1 MIIAR
6 ETIDEIL
13 QKVNIV
19 DLVSQYAEVKHKG
32 STYVACCPF
41 HNEKTPSFHISPEKG
56 VYHCFGCGES
66 GNIFS
71 FLMKMGGLS
80 FVDAVAEI
88 ANKFNIEI
96 KYTNTKFQDN
106 KKDIDAL
113 YKVNVLSYKY
123 FEYSLKA
130 NYDLIKDYLN
140 SRKITTDSIKDFY
153 IGFAPNEWHGLYNF
167 LKKSKVPESVMELSG
182 LFYRNQSGNLYD
194 VFRGRLMFPVITEPK
209 KISGF
214 GGRVIPGIL
223 SKEDIDN
230 QPKYLNSKETLVYE
244 KSKILYNFF
253 NARDE
258 IKRKKFLFLV
268 EGYMDVVGLARVNV
282 KNVIATCGTA
292 LTQEHAKKI
301 ENLNVQV
308 IVMFD
313 ADTAGYNAAAKA
325 FLIFLNT
332 KINAEALF
340 LPNGEDPDSLS
351 DKEGLNTL
359 NFLKNLPRI
368 SLLDAYFRKL
378 LRDEN
383 IEHISQASAN
393 TKQKISDIMLEAISK
408 INSNIKKL
416 EIIKEASFLLQ
427 VPVGVLNKEIQKF
440 RGNVVNFPEKN
451 NDLNNAGSKTQIIN
465 ISKLPSID
473 REVLGI
479 VLKDTSYID
488 VILKNSD
495 LCQYLTNI
503 IIDFVLAY
511 KNFLQQNLVKEHN
524 NGYTGLDN
532 ELSDFLNSFGN
543 DFEHLFKSLNG
554 DKSNFNPSGAYEQ
567 CVNLAKRLQK
577 EELIKNLEN
586 ELQLT
591 KDETI
596 RIELINKLFEIK
608 KNFNI

>member
-1 MIIAR
+1 
-6 ETIDEIL
+6 
-13 QKVNIV
+13 
-19 DLVSQYAEVKHKG
+19 
-32 STYVACCPF
+32 
-41 HNEKTPSFHISPEKG
+41 
-56 VYHCFGCGES
+56 
-66 GNIFS
+66 
-71 FLMKMGGLS
+71 
-80 FVDAVAEI
+80 
-88 ANKFNIEI
+88 
-96 KYTNTKFQDN
+96 
-106 KKDIDAL
+106 
-113 YKVNVLSYKY
+113 
-123 FEYSLKA
+123 
-130 NYDLIKDYLN
+130 
-140 SRKITTDSIKDFY
+140 
-153 IGFAPNEWHGLYNF
+153 
-167 LKKSKVPESVMELSG
+167 MELSG

-214 GGRVIPGIL
+214 GGRVIPGIS

>member
-1 MIIAR
+1 
-6 ETIDEIL
+6 
-13 QKVNIV
+13 
-19 DLVSQYAEVKHKG
+19 
-32 STYVACCPF
+32 
-41 HNEKTPSFHISPEKG
+41 
-56 VYHCFGCGES
+56 
-66 GNIFS
+66 
-71 FLMKMGGLS
+71 
-80 FVDAVAEI
+80 
-88 ANKFNIEI
+88 
-96 KYTNTKFQDN
+96 
-106 KKDIDAL
+106 
-113 YKVNVLSYKY
+113 
-123 FEYSLKA
+123 
-130 NYDLIKDYLN
+130 
-140 SRKITTDSIKDFY
+140 
-153 IGFAPNEWHGLYNF
+153 
-167 LKKSKVPESVMELSG
+167 
-182 LFYRNQSGNLYD
+182 
-194 VFRGRLMFPVITEPK
+194 
-209 KISGF
+209 
-214 GGRVIPGIL
+214 
-223 SKEDIDN
+223 
-230 QPKYLNSKETLVYE
+230 
-244 KSKILYNFF
+244 
-253 NARDE
+253 
-258 IKRKKFLFLV
+258 
-268 EGYMDVVGLARVNV
+268 MDVVGLARVNV